1 MIGRTLHQ
9 QSAFGQDAFP
19 RRTAI
24 RNMVRRGVPER
35 VAMRLTGH
43 KTASVFQRYNIV
55 SDGDLRTA
63 AQQLSGLTGTEKG
76 QSTRS
81 RLTAGGETR

>member
-1 MIGRTLHQ
+1 
-9 QSAFGQDAFP
+9 
-19 RRTAI
+19 
-24 RNMVRRGVPER
+24 
-35 VAMRLTGH
+35 MRLTGH

-55 SDGDLRTA
+55 SDGDVRTA